1 MHLSLAQGYGTS
13 GAQCLLPHAPR
24 IPVNSFPDSPEL
36 FDHIPVTY
44 EETGNEVTA
53 MVDSK

>member
-1 MHLSLAQGYGTS
+1 M
-13 GAQCLLPHAPR
+13 PHAPC

-44 EETGNEVTA
+44 EEQERRLGMWLQLWWTQSEEVV
-53 MVDSK
+53 VDS